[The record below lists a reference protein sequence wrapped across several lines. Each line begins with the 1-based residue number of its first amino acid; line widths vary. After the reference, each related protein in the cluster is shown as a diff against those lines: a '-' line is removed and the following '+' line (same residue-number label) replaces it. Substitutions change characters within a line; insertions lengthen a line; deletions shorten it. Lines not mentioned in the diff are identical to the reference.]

1 MQHLLKIS
9 FQPSKPQWTCLYMGS
24 TMKES
29 PDCTLEFNMSNYWYV
44 IEWKTPHTSN
54 PSFNETFMYTCGVQ
68 KAGKCHILHHK
79 SVDATW
85 CIVMTVTVAVIC
97 QIRQHLFSV
106 FWNLYTALKKCIF
119 VMISVL
125 YLKRL
130 FIGCKCIGCWL
141 TSLGNISAV
150 IDSGV

>member
-1 MQHLLKIS
+1 MQLLLKIS

-44 IEWKTPHTSN
+44 IEWQTPHTSN
-54 PSFNETFMYTCGVQ
+54 PSFNETFIYTCGVQ
-68 KAGKCHILHHK
+68 KAEKCHILHHK

-85 CIVMTVTVAVIC
+85 CIVMTVTVAVMC

-106 FWNLYTALKKCIF
+106 FLEPLHGCKEMHF
-119 VMISVL
+119 VIIPVL

-130 FIGCKCIGCWL
+130 LIGCKCIGCWL
-141 TSLGNISAV
+141 ASQV
-150 IDSGV
+150 IFQQL